1 MSAGSLRLLS
11 RLAARNVVR
20 YRRRTAV
27 VVLAVGV
34 GLWAMLVYVAFSR
47 GWENGVVDSAVRTL
61 TGHVQIHA
69 PGYVSDPS
77 VDYLMPAPGGRL
89 LDELRAPNVRA
100 WASRIRVPAV
110 VQSERETAGV
120 TLVGI
125 DDAAERGLSFIDGA
139 VTAGRDLGSPDADG
153 VLLGRDLADRLS
165 TGLGKRVVLI
175 SEAADHEVA
184 ERGFRVVGI
193 FDADRSATEM
203 TYVFTGR
210 ATAARLLGVGSRVSE
225 VAIELRDPAGADAE
239 VSRLR
244 ATAPALDVQPWT
256 ALEPIA
262 EATVSL
268 AEMWI
273 WIFYALMYVAMAS
286 GLVNTLLMA
295 VLERTRE
302 FGLLQALGM
311 APGLL
316 LRQVLI
322 ESIFVLLLG
331 VGVGVTLGF
340 ATVGLLHG
348 GIDFSAYAA
357 GAEMWGMGKAIYPAL
372 GPRDVASAVAVVM
385 VLGALASL
393 YPAIRAARRV
403 PLEAITR
410 G

>member
-1 MSAGSLRLLS
+1 MKRWRLVF
-11 RLAARNVVR
+11 RLGWRNVLR
-20 YRRRTAV
+20 NRRRSAV
-27 VVLAVGV
+27 ILVAIAV
-34 GLWAMLVYVAFSR
+34 GLWSMLVFAAFTR
-47 GWENGVVDSAVRTL
+47 GWSNDVRHNAILTL
-61 TGHVQIHA
+61 TGHLQVHA
-69 PGYVSDPS
+69 PGYLDDPS
-77 VDYLMPAPGGRL
+77 VDRTLAPPDKALLTL
-89 LDELRAPNVRA
+89 LDGPQVAA
-100 WASRIRVPAV
+100 WASRVRVPAV
-110 VQSERETAGV
+110 VMSERETAGV

-125 DDAAERGLSFIDGA
+125 DSAAERGLSFIAGA
-139 VTAGRDLGSPDADG
+139 VTAGRDLDSPDADG

-175 SEAADHEVA
+175 SEAADHQVA

-210 ATAARLLGVGSRVSE
+210 ATAARLLGVGARVSE
-225 VAIELRDPAGADAE
+225 VAVELRDPAGADAE

-244 ATAPALDVQPWT
+244 AAAPGLDVQPWT

-340 ATVGLLHG
+340 VTVGLLHG

-393 YPAIRAARRV
+393 YPAVRAARRV
-403 PLEAITR
+403 PVEAITR

>member
-1 MSAGSLRLLS
+1 MSAGSLPLLS
-11 RLAARNVVR
+11 RLAARNVLR

-27 VVLAVGV
+27 VVLAVGT

-77 VDYLMPAPGGRL
+77 VDYLMPAPAGGL
-89 LDELRAPNVRA
+89 LDALRAPNVRA

-125 DDAAERGLSFIDGA
+125 DPAAERGLSFIADA
-139 VTAGRDLGSPDADG
+139 VTAGRYLDSADADG

-175 SEAADHEVA
+175 SQAADHQVA
-184 ERGFRVVGI
+184 ERGFQVVGI

-210 ATAARLLGVGSRVSE
+210 ATAARLLGVGARVSE
-225 VAIELRDPAGADAE
+225 VAVELRDPAGADAE

-244 ATAPALDVQPWT
+244 AVAPGLDVEPWT
-256 ALEPIA
+256 TLEPIA

-340 ATVGLLHG
+340 VTVWLLHG

-357 GAEMWGMGKAIYPAL
+357 GAEMWGMGKVIHPAM

-385 VLGALASL
+385 VLGVLASL
-393 YPAIRAARRV
+393 YPAVRAARRV
-403 PLEAITR
+403 PVEAITR